1 MYSAVFSSTA
11 GLRCIG
17 FISFTSY
24 LSTGFSKNHIP
35 IRTITKWAKRKEKK
49 MTATH
54 KVEDGRAPSEGR
66 GRRRRRRGK
75 VVITVEVEELAV
87 EEVALVLGGEDGGLE
102 PGDLTHETHDGVGAA
117 G

>member
-1 MYSAVFSSTA
+1 
-11 GLRCIG
+11 
-17 FISFTSY
+17 
-24 LSTGFSKNHIP
+24 
-35 IRTITKWAKRKEKK
+35 

-66 GRRRRRRGK
+66 GRRLRRRGI